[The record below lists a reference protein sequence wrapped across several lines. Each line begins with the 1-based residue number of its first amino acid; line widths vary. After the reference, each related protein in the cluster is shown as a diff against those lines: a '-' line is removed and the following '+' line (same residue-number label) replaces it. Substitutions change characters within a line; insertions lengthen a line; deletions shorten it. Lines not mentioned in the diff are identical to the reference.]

1 MTSADQYRTLAA
13 KLKTKAA
20 NELSE
25 TLASEWVQL
34 AQAYLRL
41 AEQADQ
47 NRRADIWI
55 EVGPKLS
62 LADE

>member
-1 MTSADQYRTLAA
+1 MTSADQYRSLAA

-20 NELSE
+20 NETSE
-25 TLASEWVQL
+25 TLASEWVHL

-41 AEQADQ
+41 AEQAEQ